1 LEEIIMDI
9 KVSQVQG
16 RVPVTV
22 LRVEGRINLGNA
34 EELEAHARQA
44 HANGARDMLVEMSQ
58 VPSITSAGL
67 RSLLYAYKLVT
78 GEAKSGGKSPHFK
91 LLNPSP
97 AVLKVLQTAG
107 FDSYMDIHSELQEAV
122 DSF

>member
-1 LEEIIMDI
+1 MEI

-16 RVPVTV
+16 RVPVT
-22 LRVEGRINLGNA
+22 LLSVEGRINLGNA
-34 EELEAHARQA
+34 EELEARARQERT
-44 HANGARDMLVEMSQ
+44 NGARDILVDMSQ

-78 GEAKSGGKSPHFK
+78 GEAKSGEKSPHFK

-97 AVLKVLQTAG
+97 AVLNVLQTAG
-107 FDSYMDIHSELQEAV
+107 FDRYMEIHSELQEAV